1 MKEPARFDDEDAR
14 KLAIAADD
22 DSPRYLERADGTWS
36 FVDDEGWEV
45 DEDPAIVD
53 ARNDVS
59 CVSGRQIFVAPQPLC
74 DFADVQ
80 LAHVLSQRHRAC
92 PVHQCMWKAAAQ
104 HTLVMA
110 GRLVP
115 QSMSPRE
122 RAAARGIDYPPTP
135 RAGEPWNSGPAL
147 GTLREV
153 LDRLESL
160 AHDTDDAPTR

>member
-14 KLAIAADD
+14 KLAIAAED
-22 DSPRYLERADGTWS
+22 DSPRYLERADGS
-36 FVDDEGWEV
+36 CSLIDDEGWEV
-45 DEDPAIVD
+45 DPEIVD
-53 ARNDVS
+53 DRNGIGRVAK
-59 CVSGRQIFVAPQPLC
+59 RQIFVVPQPLC
-74 DFADVQ
+74 NFADVQ
-80 LAHVLSQRHRAC
+80 LAHELWQRHRAC
-92 PVHQCMWKAAAQ
+92 RIHQCVWKAAAQ
-104 HTLVMA
+104 HTLVLA

-135 RAGEPWNSGPAL
+135 GIGTPIHGGATL

-160 AHDTDDAPTR
+160 AHDSDDVRTR

>member
-14 KLAIAADD
+14 KLAVAADD
-22 DSPRYLERADGTWS
+22 DSPRYLERADGSWS

-45 DEDPAIVD
+45 DPEIVNGH
-53 ARNDVS
+53 NDIGRVA
-59 CVSGRQIFVAPQPLC
+59 GRQIFVVPQPLC
-74 DFADVQ
+74 DFTDVE
-80 LAHVLSQRHRAC
+80 LAHVLSQRHREC
-92 PVHQCMWKAAAQ
+92 RVHQCVWKAAAQ
-104 HTLVMA
+104 HTLVLT

-135 RAGEPWNSGPAL
+135 GIDAQMHGGPTL

-160 AHDTDDAPTR
+160 AHDSDDVRTR